1 MRRTASFPIIAILL
15 WALPCAAQTA
25 RTTVPKSGVNIQP
38 AGIVLAPFQMTGLR
52 GEAPAVQPVRVN
64 FLPFVMT
71 GLRGFIAAPTSVQV
85 TLSSV
90 VMTGLRGSTTAAAL
104 QINRNQFEKTGLR

>member
-1 MRRTASFPIIAILL
+1 M
-15 WALPCAAQTA
+15 
-25 RTTVPKSGVNIQP
+25 PKSGVNIQP

-85 TLSSV
+85 TLSSF
-90 VMTGLRGSTTAAAL
+90 VMTGLRGSTTAAAP
-104 QINRNQFEKTGLR
+104 QINRNQFEKTGRR